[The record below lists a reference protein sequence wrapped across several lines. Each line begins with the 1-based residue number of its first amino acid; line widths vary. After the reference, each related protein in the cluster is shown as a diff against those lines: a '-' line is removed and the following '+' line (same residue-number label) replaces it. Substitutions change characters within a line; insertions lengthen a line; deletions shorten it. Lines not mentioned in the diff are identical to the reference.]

1 MHNVDYAPIKKE
13 PVAKFYYKGH
23 HSHPVRRTVIVIH
36 STSSSITGYE
46 LREGSTVRSLANA
59 PIKTYKKAK
68 IAVERQVRHKKKTD
82 SSTLVR
88 SQMFDLLKA
97 GP

>member
-1 MHNVDYAPIKKE
+1 MHNVNYAPIKKE
-13 PVAKFYYKGH
+13 PIAKFYYKGH

-36 STSSSITGYE
+36 STVSSLTGYE
-46 LREGSTVRSLANA
+46 LREGSEVRSLREA
-59 PIKTYKKAK
+59 PVKTYKKAK
-68 IAVERQVRHKKKTD
+68 IAKERQVRHKKKTD

-88 SQMFDLLKA
+88 TQMFDLIKA